1 VNTTEATALPHQ
13 YIDRR
18 TGKVVTEKLLGDR
31 LVGLLYST
39 LRECAPALFR
49 LATSRWASGAL
60 AAVNFNGPLNRVLRN
75 GPGYAAKLGV
85 DLHECVKPASHCD
98 TPRRIFERQI
108 RYWEC
113 RPMDDDPAVVVSP
126 ADARA
131 LVGTLASSPALPVK
145 EKFFTFDELLGE
157 PGRVWADALRGGYY
171 ALFRLTPDKYHY
183 NHLPAAGVVVD
194 YYGVGGQ
201 YHSCNPAAVIQE
213 LTPHSKNRRFVT
225 ILDAD
230 VKGGAGVGLVAMVE
244 VVALMIGAVA
254 QRYSEVRYEEPEENL
269 KGVFLGK
276 GCLKSRF
283 LPGSSTVILL
293 FQKGRIVFEADLV
306 ANQRR
311 GGVASRFSQGFRE
324 LLVETDLAVRSSLAR
339 KKRCGGAAAPGG
351 SRWTPIRQTCCFW
364 PRSP

>member
-1 VNTTEATALPHQ
+1 MNENEPTALPHQ
-13 YIDRR
+13 YVHRS
-18 TGKVVTEKLLGDR
+18 TGNVVTEKLLGDR
-31 LVGLLYST
+31 LVGLVYST
-39 LRECAPALFR
+39 LRERAPAFFR

-60 AAVNFNGPLNRVLRN
+60 AAMNFNAPLNRVLRN

-85 DLHECVKPASHCD
+85 DLRECVEPASHYD

-126 ADARA
+126 ADARV
-131 LVGTLASSPALPVK
+131 LVGSLSSSPALPVK

-157 PGRVWADALRGGYY
+157 PGRVWAEALRDGDY

-183 NHLPAAGVVVD
+183 NHVPTAGVVVD

-201 YHSCNPAAVIQE
+201 YHSCNPSAVIQE

-225 ILDAD
+225 ILDTD
-230 VKGGAGVGLVAMVE
+230 VKGGAGIGLVAMVE
-244 VVALMIGAVA
+244 VVALMIGSVA
-254 QRYSEVRYEEPEENL
+254 QRYSEVRYDEPEENL
-269 KGVFLGK
+269 KGVFLCK
-276 GCLKSRF
+276 GCPKSLF

-293 FQKGRIVFEADLV
+293 FQKDRILFEPDLL

-311 GGVASRFSQGFRE
+311 GGVTSRFSLGFRE
-324 LLVETDLAVRSSLAR
+324 PLVETDLAVRSPLAR
-339 KKRCGGAAAPGG
+339 RKR
-351 SRWTPIRQTCCFW
+351 
-364 PRSP
+364 